1 MKIYLDVCCLNRPF
15 DDHTQDKIRLESEAI
30 ITILSHISEKKW
42 EMIGSDII
50 DFEISQIPDPDRM
63 KKVLQLVNLKAEK
76 VTLTDNVVNRSKKI
90 QEYTIKLLDALH
102 LACAEEGK
110 AEVFLTTDQNLIKK
124 STINLEKIKVK
135 VKNPLNW
142 IMEVI

>member
-1 MKIYLDVCCLNRPF
+1 MKIYLDVYCLNRPF

-42 EMIGSDII
+42 KMIGSDII

-110 AEVFLTTDQNLIKK
+110 SEVFLTTDQNLIKK
-124 STINLEKIKVK
+124 STYQRS
-135 VKNPLNW
+135 
-142 IMEVI
+142 

>member
-124 STINLEKIKVK
+124 STKNHEKIKVK

-142 IMEVI
+142 IMDLI

>member
-124 STINLEKIKVK
+124 STKNLEKIKVK

>member
-110 AEVFLTTDQNLIKK
+110 AEVFLTTDQYLIKK
-124 STINLEKIKVK
+124 STKNLEKIKVK